1 MFAMKVQYMKS
12 VFSFLVTAKNLTR
25 CTFHRRRYKNDF
37 LAIIFMM
44 EKLIS
49 ITIRNSMQY
58 REIEK
63 GILFVRIQIT
73 FEFNFNYLSIQSGE
87 FIVLHF
93 YTRFS

>member
-1 MFAMKVQYMKS
+1 
-12 VFSFLVTAKNLTR
+12 
-25 CTFHRRRYKNDF
+25 
-37 LAIIFMM
+37 
-44 EKLIS
+44 
-49 ITIRNSMQY
+49 MQY

-73 FEFNFNYLSIQSGE
+73 FEFDFNYLSIQSGE